1 VEILPGDYSPLD
13 PELGRGDNLSVSPFP
28 AAATQFF
35 YRFHNRNE
43 GFSTLLRHLK
53 QPPADALTSGFTPD
67 TKECSCAKAPKPDTR
82 AIHTDMQVLFQQ
94 LGGLFLAS
102 LPTLFLFIFL
112 VIAYQVLVQGP
123 LSRTLRERRAR
134 TAGAVE
140 EADKAIAAAAAKT
153 DDYANKLRQARAEV
167 FRAREQRLQQAAQE
181 RESLLDQARKA
192 ATKKVLEA
200 RLALES
206 EAKAAQAVVMASAD
220 QLAEQVVRAVLPA
233 TAGGSR

>member
-1 VEILPGDYSPLD
+1 
-13 PELGRGDNLSVSPFP
+13 
-28 AAATQFF
+28 
-35 YRFHNRNE
+35 
-43 GFSTLLRHLK
+43 
-53 QPPADALTSGFTPD
+53 
-67 TKECSCAKAPKPDTR
+67 
-82 AIHTDMQVLFQQ
+82 MQELFQQ

-140 EADKAIAAAAAKT
+140 EADKAIVAAAAKA

-206 EAKAAQAVVMASAD
+206 EAKAAQAVVMAGAD
-220 QLAEQVVRAVLPA
+220 QLAEQIVRAVLPA